1 MTTVTKILHII
12 TDTNIGGAGH
22 QMLNLLDSMGKDF
35 TAEVM
40 LPENSRLA
48 PLLKQRRIKFYE
60 VPHIA
65 EQSFSW
71 AGVRAIR
78 KKLKEIGP
86 DIVHTH
92 ASFSGR
98 VAARLYGKCKIV
110 HTLHCAFPVSKRRK
124 SFPAKQF
131 FGTLNNLFSDRI
143 IATSPVA
150 ERTLLDMGAAKK
162 KIRVVFNGVPKAK
175 EYTPSQ
181 AAILRRKYKVPEDVF
196 VLTYIARLTEIKGHD
211 YVLDTAKE
219 LPYNVM
225 ILFAGDGDYEQHLA
239 TRIQQENLNNVRLL
253 GFVSEVEELL
263 AIMDAQLNMSYVSE
277 TTSLSLLQGMSVGKP
292 AIVTKFSGNV
302 YVIEKGVNGM
312 LVPPCDPEALDEAIT
327 NLKNDPELYK
337 RLSEGARMRYSQQF
351 TAKKMAEE
359 TEKVYRELKA

>member
-1 MTTVTKILHII
+1 MTKILHIS

-35 TAEVM
+35 TAEVI

-48 PLLKQRRIKFYE
+48 PILKRKRIKYHE

-71 AGVRAIR
+71 AGVKAIR
-78 KKLKEIGP
+78 KKLKEIAP

-110 HTLHCAFPVSKRRK
+110 HTLHCAFPVPKRRK
-124 SFPAKQF
+124 SFPAKQVL
-131 FGTLNNLFSDRI
+131 GMVNNMFSDRM

-150 ERTLLDMGAAKK
+150 KQVLLDMGASAK

-175 EYTPSQ
+175 EYTPAQ
-181 AAILRRKYKVPEDVF
+181 ATILRRKYKVPEDVF
-196 VLTYIARLTEIKGHD
+196 VLAYIARLTEIKGHD

-225 ILFAGDGDYEQHLA
+225 ILFAGDGDYEKHLA
-239 TRIQQENLNNVRLL
+239 NRIKQENLSNVRLL
-253 GFVSEVEELL
+253 GFVDEVEELL
-263 AIMDAQLNMSYVSE
+263 AVMDAQLNMSYVSE

-292 AIVTKFSGNV
+292 AIVTKFGGNV
-302 YVIEKGVNGM
+302 YVIEKDVNGI

-327 NLKNDPELYK
+327 NLKNDPEMYK
-337 RLSEGARMRYSQQF
+337 RLSEGARMRYNQRF

-359 TEKVYRELKA
+359 TEKIYRELI